1 VLYICIQF
9 TSIPIDKQVQRVPS
23 ILSLYLIC
31 LSPIQ
36 RERERKM
43 FRLAL
48 SLRKKPGLAATPPT
62 TTNVN
67 GKVTSQR
74 AALHQGYGD
83 APSPRSPV
91 NPTDDATG
99 KDGAKVSSSPNNNT
113 TTTSSSTNQA
123 PMQASVEAYSE
134 GTTTLVQHSSN
145 TYRFIIDEPEQL
157 GGRGL
162 GPNPMTMLLGSLLGC
177 SQYTASTLAK
187 EQRMAPLQ
195 CVSWS
200 AQTEYDL
207 QGVVSNSGGGDK
219 SDSNASTTTQNQS
232 AKLQSVRVRGT
243 VDTNSSQQDLD
254 TLTTMMIGRNIIAA
268 TLQAA
273 GAHLDIKLQ
282 KGQVDHECQP
292 ACELHHFMNQKKEGG
307 GGGGDGDGDGEEGVF
322 VTGIGG
328 PNVDR
333 QGDSPQQPSSNKK
346 ASVPVD
352 APSHATSNK
361 RGMHTS
367 PTAATTT
374 TSNDD
379 NKQQQQQQQQQQKQQ
394 QRHLDPS
401 LSVDK
406 YGGKNGEDI
415 SREHLHAEVEPQIQR
430 ETSEKGSPL
439 TRGGAYASRDHPA
452 AQGPFWGEENGEVVE
467 KETAGTTI
475 HPPVKKRDEGDGTSS
490 GTSDGSDDEE
500 EEGSPSPL
508 GDRPDGEE

>member
-1 VLYICIQF
+1 
-9 TSIPIDKQVQRVPS
+9 
-23 ILSLYLIC
+23 
-31 LSPIQ
+31 
-36 RERERKM
+36 M

-48 SLRKKPGLAATPPT
+48 SFRKKPGLAAAPPT
-62 TTNVN
+62 TTNVI
-67 GKVTSQR
+67 GKLTSQR

-83 APSPRSPV
+83 APSPLSPV
-91 NPTDDATG
+91 NPTDDATVN
-99 KDGAKVSSSPNNNT
+99 DGAKVSRSPNNKDTSSKGDEGSRKKKKNKNNPSNNNT
-113 TTTSSSTNQA
+113 TTTSSPSSTNQA
-123 PMQASVEAYSE
+123 SMQASVEAYSE
-134 GTTTLVQHSSN
+134 GTTTLVQHPSN

-162 GPNPMTMLLGSLLGC
+162 GPNPITMLLGSLLGC

-187 EQRMAPLQ
+187 EQRMAPLE

-207 QGVVSNSGGGDK
+207 QGVVSNSGGGDGNGDK
-219 SDSNASTTTQNQS
+219 SDSTASTTTQNQS

-254 TLTTMMIGRNIIAA
+254 ALTTMMIGRNIIAA

-292 ACELHHFMNQKKEGG
+292 ACELHHFMNQNKEGG
-307 GGGGDGDGDGEEGVF
+307 GDGEEGVF
-322 VTGIGG
+322 VTGVGG

-333 QGDSPQQPSSNKK
+333 QGDSPQQSSSSKK
-346 ASVPVD
+346 ASVSVD
-352 APSHATSNK
+352 APSHATISSNK

-367 PTAATTT
+367 PTTATDTPTTT
-374 TSNDD
+374 TTTTTTTDD
-379 NKQQQQQQQQQQKQQ
+379 NNNQQH
-394 QRHLDPS
+394 HLDPS
-401 LSVDK
+401 LSVEK
-406 YGGKNGEDI
+406 YHGKNGEDI
-415 SREHLHAEVEPQIQR
+415 SREHLHAELEPQIQK

-475 HPPVKKRDEGDGTSS
+475 HPPVKKTDEGDGTSS
-490 GTSDGSDDEE
+490 GTSDESDYEE

-508 GDRPDGEE
+508 GDRPDGDE